1 MSMLSG
7 EVTRRL
13 RNTSLE
19 VDHSTRLDILERAC
33 TKMMTSGHRENFIRQ
48 SVVKGIGAFR
58 EKLERSQLDTDN
70 PGFQHLYQKAGWR
83 NNERSKEKA
92 MKQSTVQR

>member
-48 SVVKGIGAFR
+48 AVVKGIGAFR

-70 PGFQHLYQKAGWR
+70 PGFQPLYQKA
-83 NNERSKEKA
+83 
-92 MKQSTVQR
+92 

>member
-1 MSMLSG
+1 MSFVNCIWCDAESIS
-7 EVTRRL
+7 
-13 RNTSLE
+13 TSVWPLD

-48 SVVKGIGAFR
+48 AVVKGIGAFR

-70 PGFQHLYQKAGWR
+70 PGFQPLYQKDGWR
-83 NNERSKEKA
+83 NNER
-92 MKQSTVQR
+92 